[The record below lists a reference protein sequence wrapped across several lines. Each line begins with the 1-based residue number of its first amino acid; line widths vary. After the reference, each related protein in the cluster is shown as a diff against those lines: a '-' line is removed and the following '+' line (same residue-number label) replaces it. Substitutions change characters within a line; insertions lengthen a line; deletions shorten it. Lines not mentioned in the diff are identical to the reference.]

1 MVEESG
7 KGVLQFSNKEQ
18 LLPQE
23 EMLETATSHKKLTIG
38 IPKEILFDESR
49 VSIVPEGVRLLVE
62 NGHRVFVEDNAGVK
76 ANFFNGDYAD
86 AGATI
91 TDTATEVYK
100 SDIIVKIAPPTLAE
114 LDMFSRNQTL
124 FSSIQLHQQSKE
136 YFEKLSQKRIM
147 AIAYEYIKDKTG
159 ALPVVRSMSEIV
171 GNTSIVIAAKYLSN
185 IEYGKG
191 IILGGF
197 PGVKPTN
204 VVIIG
209 AGTVAEYAARAALG
223 MGATVKI
230 FDNSIYKLRTIQ
242 KNVGTR
248 IFTSILQPSELESA
262 LINAN
267 VVIAAKYSSDEVAPC
282 FISEEVVKKMKKGSV
297 IIDISIDQGGC
308 FETSKPTTHTNPVF
322 KKYGITH
329 YCVPNIA
336 SKVPHTASWAINN
349 FLTPLLLN
357 IADVGGVT
365 NYLKRDEPFSKGV
378 YLFNGT
384 LTKKQIG
391 DRFDLRYRDLG
402 LLLAAFR

>member
-7 KGVLQFSNKEQ
+7 KGVLQFTNKEQ

-23 EMLETATSHKKLTIG
+23 EMLETVTSHKKLTIG
-38 IPKEILFDESR
+38 IPKETLFDESR
-49 VSIVPEGVRLLVE
+49 VSIVPEGVRLLIE

-76 ANFFNGDYAD
+76 ANFSNQDYVD
-86 AGATI
+86 AGT
-91 TDTATEVYK
+91 TMTHTAAEIYK
-100 SDIIVKIAPPTLAE
+100 SDIIAKIAPPTIAE

-124 FSSIQLHQQSKE
+124 FSSVQLHQQSKE
-136 YFEKLSQKRIM
+136 YFEKLFQKRIM

-171 GNTSIVIAAKYLSN
+171 GNTSIVIAAEYLSN
-185 IEYGKG
+185 LEYGKG

-197 PGVKPTN
+197 PGIKPTE

-209 AGTVAEYAARAALG
+209 AGTVAEYASRAALG

-230 FDNSIYKLRTIQ
+230 FDNSIYKLRAIQ
-242 KNVGTR
+242 KNVGAR
-248 IFTSILQPSELESA
+248 IFTSILQPRELESA

-267 VVIAAKYSSDEVAPC
+267 VVIAAKYSSEGKTPC
-282 FISEEVVKKMKKGSV
+282 FISEEIVKKMKRGSV
-297 IIDISIDQGGC
+297 IIDVSIDQGGC

-322 KKYGITH
+322 KKYDITH
-329 YCVPNIA
+329 FCVPNIA
-336 SKVPHTASWAINN
+336 SKVPHTASWSLNN
-349 FLTPLLLN
+349 FLTPLLLK

-365 NYLKRDEPFSKGV
+365 NYLKRDDPFSKGV
-378 YLFNGT
+378 YVFNGT

>member
-1 MVEESG
+1 MAEESG
-7 KGVLQFSNKEQ
+7 KGVLQFTNKEQ

-23 EMLETATSHKKLTIG
+23 EMLETVTSHKKLTIG

-49 VSIVPEGVRLLVE
+49 VSIVPEGVRLLIE
-62 NGHRVFVEDNAGVK
+62 NGHRVFVEENAGVK
-76 ANFFNGDYAD
+76 ANFSNQEYAD

-100 SDIIVKIAPPTLAE
+100 SDIIVKIAPPTLSE
-114 LDMFSRNQTL
+114 LDLFSRNQTL
-124 FSSIQLHQQSKE
+124 FSAVQLTQQSKK
-136 YFEKLSQKRIM
+136 YFEKLFQKRIM
-147 AIAYEYIKDKTG
+147 AIAYEFIKDKTG

-171 GNTSIVIAAKYLSN
+171 GNTSIVIAAEYLSN
-185 IEYGKG
+185 LEYGKG

-197 PGVKPTN
+197 PGIKPTE

-209 AGTVAEYAARAALG
+209 AGTVSEYASRAALG

-230 FDNSIYKLRTIQ
+230 FDNSIYKLRAIQ

-267 VVIAAKYSSDEVAPC
+267 VVIAAKYSSDGKTPC
-282 FISEEVVKKMKKGSV
+282 FISEEIVKRMKPGSI
-297 IIDISIDQGGC
+297 IIDVSIDQGGC

-336 SKVPHTASWAINN
+336 SKVPHTASWSLNN

-357 IADVGGVT
+357 IADMGGVA
-365 NYLKRDEPFSKGV
+365 NYLKRDAPFSKGV
-378 YLFNGT
+378 YVFNGT

-391 DRFDLRYRDLG
+391 DRFDLRYRDLE